1 MQALLR
7 SKHARRRSTTR
18 RSGTVAAVFVPR
30 RRDES
35 NRKGR
40 YGYRVRAQ
48 IADPNPDVPL
58 LHMPQVHEISAK
70 VQSMRMADVSHV

>member
-7 SKHARRRSTTR
+7 SKHARRQSTTG

-48 IADPNPDVPL
+48 IADPKSDAPL
-58 LHMPQVHEISAK
+58 SHMTQVREISAK
-70 VQSMRMADVSHV
+70 VQSMRMADVSYV